1 MAVALA
7 EPRPLEPDPMVLGVS
22 EDERIEG
29 LEKSI
34 EELRSTLGEI
44 EARFESYNA
53 ALAIYEARVSRL
65 EHFQAAA
72 AMIGS
77 WKASTCIYQ
86 ENGVCRL
93 WRISGEAAKQLSEVT
108 VSKDGATRIDVRK
121 APWFCALCPLYKQ
134 RRS

>member
-1 MAVALA
+1 MAIALA
-7 EPRPLEPDPMVLGVS
+7 EPRALEPDPMVLGVS

-44 EARFESYNA
+44 ETRFESYNA
-53 ALAIYEARVSRL
+53 ALAIYESRVSRL

-72 AMIGS
+72 SMIGS

-108 VSKDGATRIDVRK
+108 VNKDGATRIDVRK
-121 APWFCALCPLYKQ
+121 APWFCAFCPLYRQ